1 LRRETCD
8 TSVPPVGPHLAE
20 AAAAAEE
27 VLARDGLSASMRD
40 IATRAGVG
48 LGTIYRHFPT
58 QEALYQAIIVDRTQR
73 LVAEAEALSALDDAG
88 AAFFGY
94 FTRIVANAAEKKAM
108 ADVLADA
115 GIDPKAGMAHLGSDM
130 RRAVSSLLDRAQ
142 AAGAVRRDLG
152 LAEVLAL
159 LAGACMAA
167 ERHQWDAGFRDRT
180 LSILFDGLR
189 EPPPARDLGRLY
201 PSEGV

>member
-1 LRRETCD
+1 
-8 TSVPPVGPHLAE
+8 VF
-20 AAAAAEE
+20 AAAEE

-40 IATRAGVG
+40 IAARAGVG

-73 LVAEAEALSALDDAG
+73 LVTEAEALALAEDAG

-115 GIDPKAGMAHLGSDM
+115 GIDPKAGVAHLGSDM
-130 RRAVSSLLDRAQ
+130 RRAISVLLGRAQ
-142 AAGAVRRDLG
+142 AAGAVRADLV

-159 LAGACMAA
+159 LSGACLAA
-167 ERHQWDAGFRDRT
+167 ERHQWSPSFRDRT

-189 EPPPARDLGRLY
+189 A
-201 PSEGV
+201 

>member
-1 LRRETCD
+1 MRADAQRNRER
-8 TSVPPVGPHLAE
+8 VL
-20 AAAAAEE
+20 AAAEE

-40 IATRAGVG
+40 IAARAGVG

-58 QEALYQAIIVDRTQR
+58 QEALYQAIIVDRTRR
-73 LVAEAEALSALDDAG
+73 LVTEAEALSSVDDAG
-88 AAFFGY
+88 DAFFGY
-94 FTRIVANAAEKKAM
+94 LTRIVANAAEKKAM

-130 RRAVSSLLDRAQ
+130 RQAISTLLDRAQ
-142 AAGAVRRDLG
+142 SAGTVRPDLE

-159 LAGACMAA
+159 LSGACMAA
-167 ERHQWDAGFRDRT
+167 ERHQWDPAFRDRT

-189 EPPPARDLGRLY
+189 SR
-201 PSEGV
+201 